1 MSPSPFPLPRQPG
14 LLARAHRG
22 VLYVDDINLLDNE
35 IANILLSVVSDGW
48 VNVEREGISV
58 RYPCRPLLI
67 ATFNPEE
74 VLSPSLSLPLA
85 HSSLSPSFVVWHSY
99 LRIARNSARL

>member
-1 MSPSPFPLPRQPG
+1 MLSPAADSTWCACCQPG

-74 VLSPSLSLPLA
+74 VC
-85 HSSLSPSFVVWHSY
+85 
-99 LRIARNSARL
+99 

>member
-1 MSPSPFPLPRQPG
+1 MLYSLFRRNQLAQRLSLSLSLSHTHTHTHTHTTHTHTQPG

-35 IANILLSVVSDGW
+35 IANILLSIVSDGW

-58 RYPCRPLLI
+58 LCC
-67 ATFNPEE
+67 
-74 VLSPSLSLPLA
+74 
-85 HSSLSPSFVVWHSY
+85 
-99 LRIARNSARL
+99 

>member
-1 MSPSPFPLPRQPG
+1 
-14 LLARAHRG
+14 LARAHRG

-74 VLSPSLSLPLA
+74 V
-85 HSSLSPSFVVWHSY
+85 
-99 LRIARNSARL
+99 R

>member
-1 MSPSPFPLPRQPG
+1 MHGVYKVKNVICVYATNFCANVNCLSQPG

-58 RYPCRPLLI
+58 S
-67 ATFNPEE
+67 T
-74 VLSPSLSLPLA
+74 
-85 HSSLSPSFVVWHSY
+85 
-99 LRIARNSARL
+99 